1 MQGQDLQ
8 RLKGKGI
15 LTTCC
20 CTALLG
26 GLSSSYGQ
34 AIIETNPHGRDVLVL
49 PTFHTEEEAVV
60 EERGDNILR
69 YGPWSIFPRVRAS
82 VIYDDNIYI
91 QPNNKQEDVV
101 WTLSPGIVLG
111 AGDFRQREGS
121 SVLIDYAP
129 TFDIFTLKSRN
140 NAIDHDGHLR
150 AEWRPGKW
158 RLTLEQLYQ
167 NYSGPVLDVGTR
179 VNRSIYTTG
188 VSFVYELSPKTSLEL
203 NGTQLITAYDSARSF
218 NEWTVGAFAD
228 YGITPKIKI
237 GAGINAGFL
246 DVQDAV
252 NQKYQQGLVRAV
264 YSATEKV
271 DFRGS
276 AGVEIREFQSGQGD
290 RLNGVFSIGGSY
302 KPLQFT
308 EVLLDAYRRD
318 QNSIV
323 LTDQNYTTTGFA
335 LGVRQ
340 AFLVNYA
347 ASLTGGFDHLTYHP
361 TDPTVT
367 ATRKDDYFFARAA
380 VDWRAR
386 DRLTAGISYLYRK
399 NNSSTGVFSFDNH
412 QIGLNLAYQF

>member
-1 MQGQDLQ
+1 VFGLALWEEYT
-8 RLKGKGI
+8 RAI
-15 LTTCC
+15 LSATI
-20 CTALLG
+20 
-26 GLSSSYGQ
+26 GL
-34 AIIETNPHGRDVLVL
+34 PRVLV
-49 PTFHTEEEAVV
+49 A
-60 EERGDNILR
+60 
-69 YGPWSIFPRVRAS
+69 Y
-82 VIYDDNIYI
+82 
-91 QPNNKQEDVV
+91 
-101 WTLSPGIVLG
+101 
-111 AGDFRQREGS
+111 
-121 SVLIDYAP
+121 
-129 TFDIFTLKSRN
+129 
-140 NAIDHDGHLR
+140 HDLV
-150 AEWRPGKW
+150 A
-158 RLTLEQLYQ
+158 
-167 NYSGPVLDVGTR
+167 N
-179 VNRSIYTTG
+179 
-188 VSFVYELSPKTSLEL
+188 PKH
-203 NGTQLITAYDSARSF
+203 F
-218 NEWTVGAFAD
+218 
-228 YGITPKIKI
+228 
-237 GAGINAGFL
+237 
-246 DVQDAV
+246 
-252 NQKYQQGLVRAV
+252 
-264 YSATEKV
+264 
-271 DFRGS
+271 
-276 AGVEIREFQSGQGD
+276 SGQGD